1 MSCHMS
7 VFHTGR
13 CLLLTSPLP
22 RCRCSVPPGRPR
34 LPPRGRSPHRQ
45 FAPAVAA
52 SRCCRTVI
60 SPRPGSHAA
69 SRCAGAHRGARRGR
83 GPRQVEQAKLAAKG
97 SQTEGAPRQVTPPP
111 RSARYFPLSPPV
123 PPPLCCVVGSAQQC
137 VAAQGS
143 AVGIL
148 ALPASPLAPRTRPL
162 LLITSARA
170 HATPAVRVA
179 AHDKS
184 REDAGVSPWLRAV
197 WVVRGFGL
205 SGPTAPPFRK
215 PRAVGGWTDA
225 SPSAFINGPSRAVS
239 GGQSAQVQSES
250 E

>member
-34 LPPRGRSPHRQ
+34 LPPRGRSSHRQ

-69 SRCAGAHRGARRGR
+69 SRCAGAHRGARRGL
-83 GPRQVEQAKLAAKG
+83 RQVEQAKLAAKG

-111 RSARYFPLSPPV
+111 LSPPF
-123 PPPLCCVVGSAQQC
+123 PPPICCVVGSAQQC
-137 VAAQGS
+137 CRCPRLSSGHSCAARVS
-143 AVGIL
+143 
-148 ALPASPLAPRTRPL
+148 PRTKD
-162 LLITSARA
+162 SAL
-170 HATPAVRVA
+170 A
-179 AHDKS
+179 AHNKC
-184 REDAGVSPWLRAV
+184 
-197 WVVRGFGL
+197 
-205 SGPTAPPFRK
+205 
-215 PRAVGGWTDA
+215 PRARVREGAHGCVEGRNPRR
-225 SPSAFINGPSRAVS
+225 SRCSA
-239 GGQSAQVQSES
+239 
-250 E
+250 